1 MGFVVTG
8 LSSEPYRHLYG
19 LSDNELAAHGV
30 KRYVADVTP
39 GFPDRI
45 EMRDANLG
53 ESLLLLNHVSVE
65 QETPYKASHA
75 IFIREG
81 AEQTY
86 RGANEIPE
94 VMFSR
99 LLSLRSFDAEGM
111 MIDASVAK
119 GEEIKLEVER
129 LLDDPKV
136 SHIHAHNAA
145 RGCYSGRIDRS

>member
-1 MGFVVTG
+1 MEFVVTG

-19 LSDNELAAHGV
+19 LSDRELAAHGV
-30 KRYVADVTP
+30 KRYVADETP

-53 ESLLLLNHVSVE
+53 ETLLLLNHVSVE
-65 QETPYKASHA
+65 QDTPYKASHA

-86 RGANEIPE
+86 RGENEIPD

-99 LLSLRSFDAEGM
+99 LLSLRAFDAEGM
-111 MIDASVAK
+111 MIDANVAK
-119 GEEIKLEVER
+119 GEEIKLVIER
-129 LLDDPKV
+129 FFENPQF
-136 SHIHAHNAA
+136 SHIHAHNAV
-145 RGCYSGRIDRS
+145 RGCYSGRIDRK